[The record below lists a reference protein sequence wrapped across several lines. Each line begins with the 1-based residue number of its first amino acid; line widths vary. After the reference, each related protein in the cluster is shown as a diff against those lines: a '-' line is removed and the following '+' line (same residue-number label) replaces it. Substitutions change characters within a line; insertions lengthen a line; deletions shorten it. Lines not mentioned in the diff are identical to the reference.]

1 MDNSKYFSKAELQ
14 CKCGCEA
21 APMDATFLIMLDELR
36 ATFGKPLLVSSGYRC
51 PAHNSRVSST
61 GATGPHTSG
70 KAVDL
75 RVDRGAAHQL
85 LKIAMDMNFSG
96 IGINQKGSGRFI
108 HLDILVEGLR
118 PTVWSY

>member
-1 MDNSKYFSKAELQ
+1 MASKYFSKAELQ

-36 ATFGKPLLVSSGYRC
+36 AIFGKPLLVSSGYRC

-61 GATGPHTSG
+61 GVTGPHTSG
-70 KAVDL
+70 QAIDL
-75 RVDRGAAHQL
+75 KVDRGAAHQL

-96 IGINQKGSGRFI
+96 IGINQKGNGRFI
-108 HLDILVEGLR
+108 HLDTLTTGLR